1 MWQAGFEKLGF
12 ILTYFVNKKHSIVY
26 KYIFRINSE
35 KKVDWTKSKSH
46 WRAKGGVDL
55 LPSVYASPRYPFF
68 CDEGILGP
76 TQSHYD
82 WIDIFKQSYFGNQ
95 STSWNTNVLS
105 RTRHLIPQQEWR
117 HKLKAQESLLDH
129 LSSAI
134 CLSVNF
140 SHFLLLLH
148 LLLLQNHWTYFNQ
161 ILGWRR
167 LKFLQTSTIS
177 KRR

>member
-1 MWQAGFEKLGF
+1 MSIKSILLF
-12 ILTYFVNKKHSIVY
+12 INTSLELIQK
-26 KYIFRINSE
+26 

-117 HKLKAQESLLDH
+117 HESSRDSFRSPFICH
-129 LSSAI
+129 LSVCKLFTFSTSSA
-134 CLSVNF
+134 ST
-140 SHFLLLLH
+140 SSAE
-148 LLLLQNHWTYFNQ
+148 HWTYFNQ